1 MIKNAQTLKKMED
14 AILKKEGRLPFSYSI
29 LRDLT
34 GRGLK
39 LGRLTIVDGHLG
51 IWSALGELYA

>member
-1 MIKNAQTLKKMED
+1 MIKYAQTLKKMED

-34 GRGLK
+34 WRGLK
-39 LGRLTIVDGHLG
+39 LGRLTIADGHLG
-51 IWSALGELYA
+51 IWSALGELHA